1 MQDKTSS
8 YVNQRAA
15 DFYMNIKILL
25 KINKQNFYMSSNGNK
40 SFIFET
46 FACLV
51 TLKFDYVF

>member
-8 YVNQRAA
+8 YVNQGAA
-15 DFYMNIKILL
+15 NFYMNIKILL
-25 KINKQNFYMSSNGNK
+25 NINEQNFYMASIGKK

-51 TLKFDYVF
+51 TLKFAYVF